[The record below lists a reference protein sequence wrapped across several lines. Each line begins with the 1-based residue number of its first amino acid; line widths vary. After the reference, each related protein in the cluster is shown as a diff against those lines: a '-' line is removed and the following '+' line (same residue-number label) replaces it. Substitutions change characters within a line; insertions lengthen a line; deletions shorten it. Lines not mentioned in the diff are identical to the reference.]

1 MIFELL
7 LEYFTYIRD
16 NNINKNQTIAHC
28 VYKIIE
34 ISQCQEPPSDRSI
47 LILESNCSILMRC
60 NKILNHTA
68 LRRVS
73 SSFQIYLKIYLP
85 TRTVIVHITLIEK
98 LKGNI
103 GQKRQSIDSLSLFFC
118 LYLTMIMIYYQA
130 PNFSLT

>member
-73 SSFQIYLKIYLP
+73 SSFQIYLKIYLSARADILP
-85 TRTVIVHITLIEK
+85 RTSIEK
-98 LKGNI
+98 LKGKI
-103 GQKRQSIDSLSLFFC
+103 GQARELIESLSLFFC
-118 LYLTMIMIYYQA
+118 LYLTMIMTYY
-130 PNFSLT
+130 